1 MDKFDL
7 NFNADEECFCG
18 DCFRFEVEVEIED
31 DEDDENDD

>member
-18 DCFRFEVEVEIED
+18 DCFQVEIED
-31 DEDDENDD
+31 DEDDENDA